1 MTTRI
6 ITEQDCSIVPGDL
19 DRMEAVYGARSP
31 LELERHRAYLDALY
45 PERVWSRINPDV
57 VEANRRHFNR
67 GGD

>member
-1 MTTRI
+1 MTTKI
-6 ITEQDCSIVPGDL
+6 NTEQDCSIVPGDL
-19 DRMEAVYGARSP
+19 DRMEAVYARTP

-57 VEANRRHFNR
+57 VEARRRHFAR